1 VISKKVPTTQQKMLL
16 KAIDAAEYVARQ
28 TPFILCSGVTLLCII
43 GVQKIINQQTI
54 YNCQPQISELMTY
67 PTAVGDSYVCV
78 SKKQIY
84 GPAAPLRD

>member
-1 VISKKVPTTQQKMLL
+1 MLL

-78 SKKQIY
+78 SRKQIY
-84 GPAAPLRD
+84 GPPAPLKD